1 MMTTSCYPVLMSQDI
16 QKGAAFFMQVFGFQE
31 TFTSDWYISLK
42 NDDDFE
48 LALIDSQ
55 HDTIPDQYKAVSQG
69 IILNFEVDNV
79 DQLYTEIVTKQK
91 APILMELQDE
101 DYGQRHFL
109 IESPDKLLIDV
120 IQVIPPSDDYLE
132 KYVETE

>member
-1 MMTTSCYPVLMSQDI
+1 MTTSCYPVLMSQDI

-55 HDTIPDQYKAVSQG
+55 HDTIPDQYRAVSQG

-79 DQLYTEIVTKQK
+79 DQLYAEIVTKQK

>member
-1 MMTTSCYPVLMSQDI
+1 MTTSCYPVLMSQDI